1 MKNFLSIILIAIV
14 LSACGNNKKSNEF
27 SGSYSND
34 TITFIFKNKGLCD
47 VITAEQTMQ
56 NCDYSLDVDMKNICV
71 VDVNQ
76 NIYLL
81 EIKED
86 TLTTPTGSIFKKI
99 KN

>member
-1 MKNFLSIILIAIV
+1 MKHFILIILIATIFA
-14 LSACGNNKKSNEF
+14 ACNNNKKSSEF
-27 SGSYSND
+27 SGKYSND
-34 TITFIFKNKGLCD
+34 TITFIFKNRGVCD

-56 NCDYSLDVDMKNICV
+56 NCDYSLDVDQRNICV
-71 VDVNQ
+71 VDANQ

-86 TLTTPTGSIFKKI
+86 TLITPTGSTFKKI

>member
-1 MKNFLSIILIAIV
+1 MKHFILIILIATIFA
-14 LSACGNNKKSNEF
+14 ACSNNKKSGEF
-27 SGSYSND
+27 SGKYSND
-34 TITFIFKNKGLCD
+34 TITFIFKNKGVCD

-56 NCDYSLDVDMKNICV
+56 NCDYSLDVDQRNICV
-71 VDVNQ
+71 VDANQ

-86 TLTTPTGSIFKKI
+86 TLITPTGSTFKKI

>member
-1 MKNFLSIILIAIV
+1 MKKYLFIILIATIFT
-14 LSACGNNKKSNEF
+14 ACGNNKKTNEF

-34 TITFIFKNKGLCD
+34 TITFIFKNKGICD
-47 VITAEQTMQ
+47 VITAEKTMQ

-71 VDVNQ
+71 VDANQ

-81 EIKED
+81 KIKED

>member
-14 LSACGNNKKSNEF
+14 LSACGNNKKTNEF

>member
-1 MKNFLSIILIAIV
+1 MKKYLFIILIATIFT
-14 LSACGNNKKSNEF
+14 ACGNNKKSNEF

-71 VDVNQ
+71 VDANQ

-86 TLTTPTGSIFKKI
+86 TLITPTSSIFKKI